1 MAKRDFYEVLGI
13 SKGATEQEI
22 KKAYRSL
29 AKKYHPDVNKEPD
42 AEAKFKEVQEA
53 YDVLG
58 DGTKRSNYDQYGHA
72 AFDQNGG
79 FGGGAGGFQDFGDIF
94 GSFFGGGGQQRRNP
108 NAPQRGQDR
117 YMSMRVDFMDSV
129 FGVER
134 TVNLN
139 VDEECTRCHGSGA
152 HSKDDV
158 KTCGRCHGSGE
169 VTSQQR
175 TPFGT
180 FQSQS
185 ICPDCNGKGKTIS
198 KKCEVCHGAG
208 YNSKKVNVDIKIPAG
223 IVSGQQLRVGGKGE
237 RGVNGGPHGDLFIEI
252 VVSSHKFFIRQGND
266 INIIIPISAID
277 ATLGT
282 KVDVPTVYGD
292 VSLTIPAGTQPNT
305 KFRLKEKGIED
316 LRSGRKG
323 DQFVEVK
330 IDIPTKISKVDRELY
345 EKLKEKKGDSVFD
358 RFKKAFK

>member
-1 MAKRDFYEVLGI
+1 MAKRDYYEILGI
-13 SKGATEQEI
+13 GKGATEQEI
-22 KKAYRSL
+22 KKAYRQL
-29 AKKYHPDVNKEPD
+29 AKKYHPDVNKD
-42 AEAKFKEVQEA
+42 DNAEDKFKEVQEA
-53 YDVLG
+53 YEVLS
-58 DGTKRSNYDQYGHA
+58 DASKRSNYDQYGHA
-72 AFDQNGG
+72 AFDQNAG

-94 GSFFGGGGQQRRNP
+94 GSFFGGGQQRRNP

-117 YMSMRVDFMDSV
+117 FMTMRVDFMDAV

-134 TVNLN
+134 TVSLN
-139 VDEECTRCHGSGA
+139 VEEECVRCHGSGA
-152 HSKDDV
+152 HSKNDI
-158 KTCGRCHGSGE
+158 KSCARCHGSGE

-180 FQSQS
+180 FQTQS
-185 ICPDCNGKGKTIS
+185 VCPDCHGKGKIIS

-237 RGVNGGPHGDLFIEI
+237 RGINGGPYGDLFIEI
-252 VVSSHKFFIRQGND
+252 AVSSHKFFIRQGSD
-266 INIIIPISAID
+266 IHITIPISAID

-282 KVDVPTVYGD
+282 VIDVPTVYGD
-292 VSLTIPAGTQPNT
+292 VALTIPAGTQPNT
-305 KFRLKEKGIED
+305 KFRLKDKGVED

-330 IDIPTKISKVDRELY
+330 LEIPNKISKSERELY
-345 EKLKEKKGDSVFD
+345 EQLKKKKGDGVFD